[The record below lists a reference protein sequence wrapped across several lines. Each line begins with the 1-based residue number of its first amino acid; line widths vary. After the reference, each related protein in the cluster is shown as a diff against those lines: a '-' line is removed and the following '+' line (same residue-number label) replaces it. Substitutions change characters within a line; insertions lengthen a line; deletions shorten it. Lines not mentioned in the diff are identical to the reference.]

1 MSMRRKMPSPG
12 EFYWTRKL
20 LSSTNKWY
28 MIKPKKTIHTS
39 NPLFSWPFI
48 HSFIQH

>member
-1 MSMRRKMPSPG
+1 MSMRRKMAKSWG
-12 EFYWTRKL
+12 IL
-20 LSSTNKWY
+20 LDKKTAFFNNKWY